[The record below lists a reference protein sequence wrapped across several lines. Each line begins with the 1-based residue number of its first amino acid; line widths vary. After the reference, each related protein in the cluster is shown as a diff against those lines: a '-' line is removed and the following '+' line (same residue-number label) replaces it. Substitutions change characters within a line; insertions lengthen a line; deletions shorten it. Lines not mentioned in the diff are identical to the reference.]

1 MINELHDFETYLKEQ
16 DASPASIAGYL
27 SDLKKFARWYEA
39 TTGKPPQ
46 PGRVISL
53 DIIEF
58 RGYLQNAKQKAATIN
73 RALASLS
80 IFFSWAIGIGD
91 VSNNPV
97 SGVKYLKQEKTAP
110 KWLDKYDQSALLR
123 AVMDRKKPS
132 LRDFAIITLLIHAGL
147 RVSESCR
154 LDLGD
159 VTLLERSGSAQIL
172 GKGNKYRDVPLNITA
187 RKALKDWLDKRGN
200 APGPLFTS
208 QKKGGRLTPKDIQ
221 LLITRYAAHIMGDGA
236 NVTPHTLR
244 HTFCKALID
253 RGVSID
259 QVAALAGHGNINT
272 TARYTKP
279 SQKDL
284 QRAVQKTA
292 WE

>member
-1 MINELHDFETYLKEQ
+1 M
-16 DASPASIAGYL
+16 
-27 SDLKKFARWYEA
+27 
-39 TTGKPPQ
+39 
-46 PGRVISL
+46 
-53 DIIEF
+53 
-58 RGYLQNAKQKAATIN
+58 QNAKQKAATIN
-73 RALASLS
+73 RALSSLS
-80 IFFSWAIGIGD
+80 IFFAWAIGIGD

-132 LRDFAIITLLIHAGL
+132 LRDFAIIMLLIHVGL
-147 RVSESCR
+147 RVSEACR
-154 LDLGD
+154 LDLDD
-159 VTLLERSGSAQIL
+159 VALLERSGSAQVL

-200 APGPLFTS
+200 SPGPLFTS
-208 QKKGGRLTPKDIQ
+208 QKKGGRLTPKGIQ
-221 LLITRYAAHIMGDGA
+221 LLITRYAYAAHIMGDGA
-236 NVTPHTLR
+236 RVTPHTLR
-244 HTFCKALID
+244 HTFCKTLID
-253 RGVSID
+253 RDVSID

-284 QRAVQKTA
+284 QRAVEKTA